1 MRIRFCYLLLIL
13 CLPLALLGCTGTE
26 QTSGGVPASVS
37 ETPAAEPTPA
47 LTPEPTPITVAGA
60 SAEDGT
66 LRAVVEAEDFA
77 LIEQM
82 EGLRTLD
89 VSGSVCF
96 DAILAYQSAHP
107 DVKVVY
113 TVPVGDAVL
122 SPDTVTARVRRLP
135 DPAVLAYLPKLSS
148 LSVEEPMP
156 PETAKAV
163 RSALPDAVLSYSVT
177 VAGHTVS
184 DTETALDLSGIS
196 PAHAAE
202 LAEAIEVL
210 PKITDVELDRADGS
224 SDWTLE
230 DAGVLQSVRED
241 LRVHL
246 TVTVFDRTFSLT
258 DDVVSFSN
266 IPLAD
271 RKDEL
276 LAILPQLR
284 NVRLLEMEEC
294 GLPDEEMAELRAQF
308 PSPKIAWMIH
318 LGAYAFRS
326 DSKMLRMNIYND
338 KTMLTDENVHP
349 LIYCN
354 EVKYI
359 DLGHNQIQN
368 PYFIAYMP
376 ELEVC
381 ILAIYQPTDLSA
393 FANCP
398 NLEYAELFHGSVTDV
413 SPLANCK
420 HLKHLNLCMN
430 QITDITPLYGLTEL
444 ERLWIS
450 RNPGIPKEQIEK
462 FKELVPNCLVNT
474 TTVDP
479 TDPPWRLDPRR
490 PSGRSERYE
499 LLRKQFC
506 YGKRIVYSLVEPD
519 KAR

>member
-1 MRIRFCYLLLIL
+1 MRRLIPLLLL
-13 CLPLALLGCTGTE
+13 FCLLPAFAGCAGTE
-26 QTSGGVPASVS
+26 QTSGVVSVS
-37 ETPAAEPTPA
+37 ASEAPTAEPTPA
-47 LTPEPTPITVAGA
+47 LTPEPTPIAVKGA
-60 SAEDGT
+60 VPEDGT
-66 LRAVVEAEDFA
+66 LCAVVDAEDFA

-82 EGLRTLD
+82 EGLQTLD

-96 DAILAYQSAHP
+96 DAILAYRDAHP
-107 DVKVVY
+107 DVKVIY
-113 TVPVGDAVL
+113 TVPVGDAIL
-122 SPDTVTARVRRLP
+122 SPDTVTARVKSLP
-135 DPAVLAYLPKLSS
+135 DPAVLAYLPKLST

-156 PETAKAV
+156 PETVKAV
-163 RSALPDAVLSYSVT
+163 ASALPDAVLSYSVT
-177 VAGHTVS
+177 VAGLTVS
-184 DTETALDLSGIS
+184 DTETALDLSEIS
-196 PAHAAE
+196 PEHAAE
-202 LAEAIEVL
+202 LAEAIGVL

-224 SDWTLE
+224 SDWTLK

-271 RKDEL
+271 RKEEL
-276 LAILPQLR
+276 LSVLPALR

-294 GLPDEEMAELRAQF
+294 GFSDEEMAELRAQF

-318 LGAYAFRS
+318 LGEYAFRS
-326 DSKMLRMNIYND
+326 DSKMLRLNLYNHH
-338 KTMLTDENVHP
+338 TMLTDENVHP

-359 DLGHNQIQN
+359 DLGHNLIQN

-398 NLEYAELFHGSVTDV
+398 NLEYAELFHGYITDV

-430 QITDITPLYGLTEL
+430 FITDITPLYGLTEL

-450 RNPGIPKEQIEK
+450 RNPDIPKEQIEK
-462 FKELVPNCLVNT
+462 FKELVPNCVVNT

-479 TDPPWRLDPRR
+479 TDPPWRRDPRR
-490 PSGRSERYE
+490 PSGRSARYE
-499 LLRKQFC
+499 LLRRQFA
-506 YGKRIVYSLVEPD
+506 YGKMLVYSIVEPD
-519 KAR
+519 KVR